1 MRETKRERQ
10 ITWQVGCGMHVKAV
24 VCVCTPRDGAGL
36 YIDSGWE
43 SSAEEQRCRF
53 EATHDA
59 VTEVKNEVKQTWGHK
74 VFFVHF
80 GKNITY

>member
-1 MRETKRERQ
+1 
-10 ITWQVGCGMHVKAV
+10 MHVKAV

-36 YIDSGWE
+36 YIDTGWE